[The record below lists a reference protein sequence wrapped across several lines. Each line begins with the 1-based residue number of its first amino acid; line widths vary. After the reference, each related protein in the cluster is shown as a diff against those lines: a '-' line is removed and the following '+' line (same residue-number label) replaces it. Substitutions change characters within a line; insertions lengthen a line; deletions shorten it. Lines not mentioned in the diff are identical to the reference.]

1 MGNDTTRATR
11 RSILTAAASAGLLG
25 GAGTTAASPLEEPI
39 DDVLDTSMDVT
50 ADLADEFCSP
60 DIETLASPLAFL
72 PAIREPGE
80 RLRLELDSDVPVDH
94 PDDVTVT
101 IRPTFGDVQPEAVL
115 EVLEV
120 DAGRSDVW
128 RDEGARNVTV
138 VHAEAPALETE
149 GRLTSGLYDV
159 NVAWDG
165 GDDGQPRALQLVES
179 FPDEPTVYVVA
190 DSHAGDW
197 RATVDAIPKAAEAGD
212 PEPFLFRYEHNLGI
226 GTDTETWNGF
236 RRAVAEVSALDPD
249 IVLFPG
255 DLTFGQDVP
264 GKYLQEYLDAY
275 EILSELRA
283 PVFTTPGNHDGIVQ
297 APLDGLELYR
307 RFIGP
312 TDYSIDVRPGVR
324 VTSVNTY
331 DWGEL
336 DRTGATYA
344 VSAWGGQVRDEQLA
358 RLRETL
364 REWREDN
371 PNGTHVAF
379 GHHNPTW
386 RQDDDSLL
394 KAIGRGIPL
403 LEQVTRGV
411 VDIATGGQGWSG
423 ENRIELRELLDDVG
437 TTAYFCG
444 HSHQD
449 RLSRL
454 VDDGD
459 VVYTPDDEGTV
470 ERMTR
475 DDESVSDRYP
485 REELVEQL
493 LEGEGTLFV
502 NSTTASSGTDQYWGW
517 RRLELPDRTNA
528 LDPSTF
534 GYPIHDDLLEEW
546 AADPDDWPSEHVELG
561 RYSHP
566 TFELEVDEVDFD
578 GLAAL
583 VVKNQSRQAHQGTLR
598 MGLPDCESID
608 VEGGDILWRRRG
620 DDDQE
625 VAVAYEVDAED
636 VQYVRVDCE
645 ETSGGGRPPVPDRPA
660 ANESA
665 AGDSTD
671 EASSAEETRSDGSAE
686 TESSDDSSVLDDVD
700 LLP

>member
-1 MGNDTTRATR
+1 MGADNTRTTR
-11 RSILTAAASAGLLG
+11 RSILTVAASAGLLG
-25 GAGTTAASPLEEPI
+25 GAGTAAASPLEEPI
-39 DDVLDTSMDVT
+39 DDVLDTTMDVT

-60 DIETLASPLAFL
+60 DIETLVSPLAFL
-72 PAIREPGE
+72 PSIREPGE
-80 RLRLELDSDVPVDH
+80 RLRLELDSDAPVDAV
-94 PDDVTVT
+94 DDVTVT

-149 GRLTSGLYDV
+149 GRLTPGLYDV

-165 GDDGQPRALQLVES
+165 GDEGQPRALQLVES

-197 RATVDAIPKAAEAGD
+197 RATADAIPKAAEAGD
-212 PEPFLFRYEHNLGI
+212 PEPFLFRYEHTLGT

-264 GKYLQEYLDAY
+264 GKYLQEYMDAY

-283 PVFTTPGNHDGIVQ
+283 PVYTTPGNHDGIVQ

-307 RFIGP
+307 QFMGP
-312 TDYSIDVRPGVR
+312 TYYSIDVRPGLR
-324 VTSVNTY
+324 ITSVNTY

-336 DRTGATYA
+336 DRTGISYA

-364 REWREDN
+364 REWREAN
-371 PNGTHVAF
+371 PDGTHVAF

-394 KAIGRGIPL
+394 KTLGQGIPL

-411 VDIATGGQGWSG
+411 VDIATGGQRWAGS
-423 ENRIELRELLDDVG
+423 NRVELRELLDEVG
-437 TTAYFCG
+437 TTVYFCG

-454 VDDGD
+454 VGDGD
-459 VVYTPDDEGTV
+459 VVYTPDGEATL

-475 DDESVSDRYP
+475 DDESVSDRY
-485 REELVEQL
+485 ELADLVDQL

-517 RRLELPDRTNA
+517 RRLELPGGTDA
-528 LDPSTF
+528 LDPSAF
-534 GYPIHDDLLEEW
+534 GYPIDDELLEEW
-546 AADPDDWPSEHVELG
+546 TADPDDWPWEHNYLG

-566 TFELEVDEVDFD
+566 SFTLECDEVEMD
-578 GLAAL
+578 GVAAL
-583 VVKNQSRQAHQGTLR
+583 VVKNESRVAHSGTLR
-598 MGLPDCESID
+598 MGLPDCETVD
-608 VEGGDILWRRRG
+608 VEGGDLEWRRRG
-620 DDDQE
+620 EDSQE
-625 VAVAYEVDAED
+625 IGVAYEVDAED
-636 VQYVRVDCE
+636 VQYVTVDCADE
-645 ETSGGGRPPVPDRPA
+645 GDDDRPGFPGEPGA
-660 ANESA
+660 ADQGA
-665 AGDSTD
+665 
-671 EASSAEETRSDGSAE
+671 
-686 TESSDDSSVLDDVD
+686 
-700 LLP
+700 